1 MLPRNA
7 RLTSPSDFARTTKS
21 GIRATTENFVGYL
34 YIQAAENHSP
44 RAGLIVGKSAGN
56 SVQRHRIS
64 RQLRH
69 AIAPVLSEL
78 PSNSLFVIRALK
90 GASASDLQNEV
101 TQMVATLKNKAAKIA
116 ARSGAQA

>member
-21 GIRATTENFVGYL
+21 GLRATTENFVGYL
-34 YIQAAENHSP
+34 YIQAAENHPP

-69 AIAPVLSEL
+69 AIAPVLSDL
-78 PSNSLFVIRALK
+78 PDNSLFVIRALK
-90 GASASDLQNEV
+90 GAPTSNVQNEV
-101 TQMVATLKNKAAKIA
+101 AQIVLTLKNKVAKIA
-116 ARSGAQA
+116 ARSGVQA